1 MNQDIMSANTDK
13 VPVPFKGNWEG
24 LTYTTGIYTR
34 LIECQGNCT
43 HLGLFTATVEYVL
56 TYNDPN
62 FPPDPFLGGGLASG
76 SAEMIAANGDK
87 LYLGNFVGIWD
98 AELGQNPM
106 VSFTF
111 TADVIG
117 GTGRFDGATGS
128 LEGSGT
134 QNLYENPLQ
143 PQEIWFSWT
152 GLIMY

>member
-1 MNQDIMSANTDK
+1 
-13 VPVPFKGNWEG
+13 
-24 LTYTTGIYTR
+24 
-34 LIECQGNCT
+34 
-43 HLGLFTATVEYVL
+43 
-56 TYNDPN
+56 
-62 FPPDPFLGGGLASG
+62 
-76 SAEMIAANGDK
+76 
-87 LYLGNFVGIWD
+87 
-98 AELGQNPM
+98 M